1 MGYPMIR
8 VLQDGKVIFQTE
20 NLHEYAEW
28 MVVQDYKLKEI
39 VIYKGDDHEYSNS

>member
-8 VLQDGKVIFQTE
+8 VLRDGKVIFKTD

-28 MVVQDYKLKEI
+28 MIVQDYKLKEI
-39 VIYKGDDHEYSNS
+39 VITKGENK